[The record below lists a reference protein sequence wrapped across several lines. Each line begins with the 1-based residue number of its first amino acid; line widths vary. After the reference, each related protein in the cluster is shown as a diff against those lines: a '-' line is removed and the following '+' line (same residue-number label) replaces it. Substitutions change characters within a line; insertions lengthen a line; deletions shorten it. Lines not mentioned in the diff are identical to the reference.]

1 MQRSRQ
7 VINSVDAPPEELQKP
22 RPHVLEAT
30 GEASDKAIAKPA
42 GTGEGAR
49 PPLSLSRSRGDSPPE
64 PEHDERPARNLPPV
78 RRGLSFKQMVG
89 LLVGVG
95 IIIGAGCYQVSQM
108 LGLSG
113 SGKSKPTSVGK
124 PPVAKPSRE
133 RQIGQQVE
141 KGPAIEAVPKWQ
153 KANKRG
159 LEAEKAG
166 NFEKALSEFS
176 SALDMEPDRPEIL
189 HSRGRALAGLEQYV
203 RAAEDFSKALETS
216 KIPNEILLDRAAAY
230 FHSGDSKKAI
240 KDYNRIIKNDSS
252 YAKAY
257 YGRGLTYMK
266 LRDFDRAIKDFQE
279 VTRLMPSYASAY
291 KQQGLIYSDRGKKDD
306 ALAVL
311 SQGIEQNKNSAELFY
326 ERGLVNYDLGKR
338 DEAVEDFSRAIELEP
353 GKKEF
358 LNDRGFVY
366 LQLKRYSE
374 AVADFEQCLSIDQS
388 YNLAR
393 ENLAKAREAMSR
405 Q

>member
-7 VINSVDAPPEELQKP
+7 ILNSVDAPLEELRKP
-22 RPHVLEAT
+22 LPHVIEAS
-30 GEASDKAIAKPA
+30 GEAADKAIAKPA
-42 GTGEGAR
+42 GTGEAAR
-49 PPLSLSRSRGDSPPE
+49 PPLSLSRARSESPPE
-64 PEHDERPARNLPPV
+64 PDELPSRSLPPV
-78 RRGLSFKQMVG
+78 RRGLSFKQTVG
-89 LLVGVG
+89 LLVGAG
-95 IIIGAGCYQVSQM
+95 IVIGAGCYQISQM

-113 SGKSKPTSVGK
+113 SEKSKATSVGK
-124 PPVAKPSRE
+124 PPPAKP
-133 RQIGQQVE
+133 IVE
-141 KGPAIEAVPKWQ
+141 KPVEHGPAIEAVPRWQ
-153 KANKRG
+153 KAVKRG
-159 LEAEKAG
+159 LEFEKSG
-166 NFEKALSEFS
+166 DFEKALSEFS

-189 HSRGRALAGLEQYV
+189 HNRGRALAGLEQYV

-216 KIPNEILLDRAAAY
+216 KNPNEILLDRAAAY

-279 VTRLMPSYASAY
+279 VTRLVPAYAAAY
-291 KQQGLIYSDRGKKDD
+291 KQQGLIYSDRGRKDE
-306 ALAVL
+306 AFAVL
-311 SQGIEQNKNSAELFY
+311 SKGIELSRNSAELFY
-326 ERGLVNYDLGKR
+326 ERGLVNYDLGNR
-338 DEAVEDFSRAIELEP
+338 EDAVADFSRAIDLAP

-374 AVADFEQCLSIDQS
+374 AVADFEQCLSIDQG